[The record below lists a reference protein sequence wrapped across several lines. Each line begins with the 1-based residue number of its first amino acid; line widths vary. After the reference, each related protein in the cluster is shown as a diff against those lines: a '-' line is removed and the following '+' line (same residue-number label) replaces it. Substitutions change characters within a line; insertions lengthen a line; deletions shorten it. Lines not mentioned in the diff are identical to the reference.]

1 MSSSSPLRNALQLTL
16 PGLLGTLAA
25 GAMAVGCSCETPPST
40 DAGGPDAATTEDT
53 NSDARAMRDAPIPPG
68 DPGRVLSIP
77 EQGAYRIP
85 SLEADVQVVYT
96 EAGIPHIYASN
107 DHDLRTV
114 EGFLVARDRFAQL
127 ELYRRFGLGQL
138 AELFGDVALRID
150 VGNRSSGRTEV
161 ADRILGLLTPE
172 QNAQLDAYAEG
183 VNAYIEAV
191 RTNILPPPAELA
203 SIRPIVSPRTPIADF
218 MEPVTR
224 RDLVG
229 VAATIVYFFGYT
241 DVDLTTSDA
250 MEDLS
255 TQFAGDAFAA
265 QRRNGVLIDVLQRVE
280 PNRPIT
286 SVECAT
292 PPCYGLETSGMGGGN
307 PPEMSQADAPMP
319 MGLERGMMVRLQE
332 MLARTE
338 SRRAR
343 ENIELGSNAW
353 AVAGEGTADGSAIL
367 SGDGHLP
374 LQTAPLFY
382 QAGFDTRVF
391 GDAATGRRQIG
402 MLLPGIV
409 PMGPGTNG
417 RIAWSQTYQ
426 EADVTDWYREAVQL
440 DAAGQPTA
448 TCSRTAPAAAC
459 TWMPVRAIEE
469 TYTIA
474 DVPFFMSVGRTEML
488 RRYVTFDGRHILT
501 MEGMPA
507 DATDTGADIIN
518 VGGTRLRARDMNSD
532 GVIHAVSFDYTVLDS
547 SNMLGFLFS
556 LETAQNVD
564 EVHTAIGG
572 NVGYTQNMTFADANG
587 DVLYSAYNATPCRNY
602 LRPAGMTTGWAP
614 GGDPRFVL
622 DGTRFR
628 GFEIPF
634 GPDGRPDE
642 TSTDPQRCIIPRA
655 QWPESLRP
663 ARGFVLTANNDLG
676 GTSLDG
682 DLTNDP
688 IYVGGPWDPGYR
700 ANTIHTALTTQV
712 AARTATIESMA
723 GVQASHNS
731 QLGLEYVP
739 TLMAE
744 LDEAARLAALPP
756 GGLTPDQTRL
766 VALYNREGAALTQA
780 RTRLSAWLDRG
791 AMAASGVETFYD
803 TIDGTEREDAVATMI
818 FNEWLRRMLDRVLT
832 DEDIDDVL
840 APDRRARTLGLLHR
854 ITEGRG
860 AGNPQRLASYNAA
873 TQESVFFDVRGT
885 MPVERS
891 SEAFVGALADAVRA
905 LAQTSMTAGTG
916 GFGTTDQSQ
925 WLWGLRHQ
933 VRLESV
939 LKVYA
944 GDLEGLDLISG
955 QFTIGTRRIPM
966 AEGIA
971 MGDPRFGIPWLPR
984 PGDHGSVDA
993 AAPSFA
999 VDTDYTYGSG
1009 PVMRMVIELNAGR
1022 VRGQN
1027 ILPGGNS
1034 GLPTS
1039 PFFDDQARMWVANE
1053 ALPLRYEL
1061 DDVVT
1066 HATGRDRFSV
1076 DP

>member
-1 MSSSSPLRNALQLTL
+1 MSSSSFFRHALQLSL
-16 PGLLGTLAA
+16 PSLAVSA
-25 GAMAVGCSCETPPST
+25 IALGCSCDTTP
-40 DAGGPDAATTEDT
+40 GPDAGAPDAASTEDT
-53 NSDARAMRDAPIPPG
+53 NSDARPTRDAPIPPG
-68 DPGRVLSIP
+68 DPGRVLSVP
-77 EQGAYRIP
+77 EQGNYVIP
-85 SLEADVQVVYT
+85 SLEADVQVLYT

-127 ELYRRFGLGQL
+127 ELYRRFGLGKL
-138 AELFGDVALRID
+138 SELFGDVALRID
-150 VGNRSSGRTEV
+150 VSNRSSGRGEV
-161 ADRILGLLTPE
+161 ADRILALLTPE

-191 RTNILPPPAELA
+191 RSRALPPPAELA
-203 SIRPIVSPRTPIADF
+203 SILPIVAPRTRIADF
-218 MEPVTR
+218 MQPVTR

-241 DVDLTTSDA
+241 DVDLTTSDSIN
-250 MEDLS
+250 DID
-255 TQFAGDAFAA
+255 THFGGDAFATL
-265 QRRNGVLIDVLQRVE
+265 RREGVLIDVLQRVE
-280 PNRPIT
+280 PTRPIT

-292 PPCYGLETSGMGGGN
+292 PPCYGLETGAMGGGE
-307 PPEMSQADAPMP
+307 PVEISRPGAPTP
-319 MGLERGMMVRLQE
+319 MNLERGMMRRLQA
-332 MLARTE
+332 MLARSE
-338 SRRAR
+338 SRQAR
-343 ENIELGSNAW
+343 ENVEVGSNAW
-353 AVAGEGTADGSAIL
+353 AVAGAGTADGSAIL
-367 SGDGHLP
+367 AGDGHLP

-391 GDAATGRRQIG
+391 GDEATGRRQMG

-426 EADVTDWYREAVQL
+426 EADVTDWYREEVQL
-440 DAAGQPTA
+440 DAGGRPMA
-448 TCSRTAPAAAC
+448 TCSRATPAAAC

-474 DVPFFMSVGRTEML
+474 NVSFFMSVGRTEML
-488 RRYVTFDGRHILT
+488 RRYVTFDGRHILS

-507 DATDTGADIIN
+507 DAADTGADIIN
-518 VGGTRLRARDMNSD
+518 IGGDRIRARDVNSD
-532 GVIHAVSFDYTVLDS
+532 GIIHAVSFDYTMFDATNL
-547 SNMLGFLFS
+547 LGFLFS

-564 EVHTAIGG
+564 EVHAAIGG
-572 NVGYTQNMTFADANG
+572 NVGYTQNLTFADANG
-587 DVLYSAYNATPCRNY
+587 DVLYSAYNATPCRDY
-602 LRPAGMTTGWAP
+602 LRPAGQTTGWAQ

-628 GFEIPF
+628 GFEVPI
-634 GPDGRPDE
+634 GADGRPDE

-655 QWPESLRP
+655 QWPESMRP

-682 DLTNDP
+682 DLTNDA
-688 IYVGGPWDPGYR
+688 IYLGGPWDPGYR
-700 ANTIHTALTTQV
+700 ADTIHTALTRQV
-712 AARTATIESMA
+712 AAQSATVASMA
-723 GVQASHNS
+723 TVQGSHHS

-739 TLMAE
+739 TILAE
-744 LDEAARLAALPP
+744 LDEAARLAALPAA
-756 GGLTPDQTRL
+756 GLTADQVRL

-780 RTRLSAWLDRG
+780 RTRLESWLMRG
-791 AMAASGVETFYD
+791 ALAASGVETFYNTVD
-803 TIDGTEREDAVATMI
+803 ATEREDAVATMI
-818 FNEWLRRMLDRVLT
+818 FNEWLRRLLDRVLT

-860 AGNPQRLASYNAA
+860 PLNPQDLASWNL
-873 TQESVFFDVRGT
+873 TTGESVFFDVRGT
-885 MPVERS
+885 TPVERS
-891 SEAFVGALADAVRA
+891 GEAYVGALADAVRA
-905 LAQTSMTAGTG
+905 LTQTSMTLGAG
-916 GFGTTDQSQ
+916 GFGTTDQTQ

-955 QFTIGTRRIPM
+955 QFAIDTRRIPM
-966 AEGIA
+966 ADGIA
-971 MGDPRFGIPWLPR
+971 MGDPRFGIAWLPR
-984 PGDHGSVDA
+984 PGDHGAVDA

-999 VDTDYTYGSG
+999 VDADYTYGSG
-1009 PVMRMVIELNAGR
+1009 PVMRMVIELNNGR

-1034 GLPTS
+1034 GLPSS
-1039 PFFDDQARMWVANE
+1039 PFFDDQARLWVANE
-1053 ALPLRYEL
+1053 TLPLHYEL
-1061 DDVVT
+1061 SDVVT

-1076 DP
+1076 TP